1 MDSIKKMHFI
11 LKQLFYTY
19 YKKQMNF
26 QIKGTNLHRYK
37 KTADNRAFLKNNYLT
52 TLKFP

>member
-26 QIKGTNLHRYK
+26 QIKAGNTTIVHYNFVVAKPLALINLIDV
-37 KTADNRAFLKNNYLT
+37 TV
-52 TLKFP
+52 